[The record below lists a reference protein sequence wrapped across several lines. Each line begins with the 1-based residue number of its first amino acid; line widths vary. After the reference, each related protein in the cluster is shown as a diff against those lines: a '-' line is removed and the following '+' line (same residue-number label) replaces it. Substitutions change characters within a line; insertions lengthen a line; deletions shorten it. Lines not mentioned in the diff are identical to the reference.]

1 MRAFIFR
8 LSIVSAVFVAVAAV
22 AAASL
27 SLTGSAAQDV
37 AGGRSARTDQP
48 TTMPVAR
55 AVAHASSSG
64 ARPQL
69 PSVLTDT
76 GLRKPTGMTS
86 DLDELYRI
94 GLLAS
99 AGGRVLDKLAAQDK
113 PKAELVKLRYFVGL
127 SVEEAAEVLRIS
139 VPTAN
144 RHWAYAKAWLYR
156 EMSPPDAKG
165 DPPKH
170 SGV

>member
-1 MRAFIFR
+1 MFR
-8 LSIVSAVFVAVAAV
+8 LSVVSTVFVAVAAV

-48 TTMPVAR
+48 ATMPVAR
-55 AVAHASSSG
+55 AVAHSTSSG

-69 PSVLTDT
+69 PSVLTDN

-99 AGGRVLDKLAAQDK
+99 AGGRVLDKQAAQEL
-113 PKAELVKLRYFVGL
+113 PPLLKAEVTQHTLAIDDAGRVQVFVYTTDD
-127 SVEEAAEVLRIS
+127 AATVA
-139 VPTAN
+139 P
-144 RHWAYAKAWLYR
+144 YR
-156 EMSPPDAKG
+156 G
-165 DPPKH
+165 
-170 SGV
+170 